1 MKNNSKKTP
10 KECRPVLA
18 KIEQINYLGK
28 STWYEVVY
36 YDDKWYSYSGSK
48 TFQDGEKVIDW
59 KYCEDIFKNNDK
71 SIK

>member
-1 MKNNSKKTP
+1 MGNKIGKTP

-18 KIEQINYLGK
+18 KIEQINDLGK

-48 TFQDGEKVIDW
+48 TFDDGEQVVKW
-59 KYCEDIFKNNDK
+59 KYCEDIFKENDK
-71 SIK
+71 QIK